1 MKIFLLTHL
10 FYLAVSLFL
19 EEHKTVKIIRKEG
32 PSKCC
37 ELFLSLRVPDIIR
50 NRQILEQLLRIRS
63 CVPIIAL
70 SNTSYT
76 ALS

>member
-37 ELFLSLRVPDIIR
+37 ELFLSLTCLKNSAKNLTESHQGQFWDPLGKLYRHIRVDIF
-50 NRQILEQLLRIRS
+50 
-63 CVPIIAL
+63 
-70 SNTSYT
+70 
-76 ALS
+76 